1 MFNDEIFHIIKNC
14 KNRPRFFSVF
24 ILLGIYNFDIPG
36 EKRTTEST
44 TNIFQK
50 ISIIDSQVNEKVY
63 FQDEQPVA
71 TSTIKVP
78 FDNGFLSKDIV
89 NSEPLSTIK
98 ERGMYPKYSKSKRV
112 VYKSL
117 LVHKDCQQI

>member
-1 MFNDEIFHIIKNC
+1 MKISISLKIATIYRY
-14 KNRPRFFSVF
+14 NRPRCFSVF
-24 ILLGIYNFDIPG
+24 VVLGIYIFDIPG

-63 FQDEQPVA
+63 FQDEQPVD

-98 ERGMYPKYSKSKRV
+98 ERGMYPKSLY
-112 VYKSL
+112 VYKLGDSGFF
-117 LVHKDCQQI
+117 

>member
-1 MFNDEIFHIIKNC
+1 MFI
-14 KNRPRFFSVF
+14 V
-24 ILLGIYNFDIPG
+24 LGIYNFDIPG

-117 LVHKDCQQI
+117 LVHKDCADFICLS

>member
-1 MFNDEIFHIIKNC
+1 MLI
-14 KNRPRFFSVF
+14 V
-24 ILLGIYNFDIPG
+24 LGIYYFDIPG

-98 ERGMYPKYSKSKRV
+98 ERGMYPKL
-112 VYKSL
+112 YKILTRCFNYEKTLAIRPKNLQVKPLSSTF
-117 LVHKDCQQI
+117 DN

>member
-1 MFNDEIFHIIKNC
+1 MFI
-14 KNRPRFFSVF
+14 V
-24 ILLGIYNFDIPG
+24 LGIYNFDIPG

-98 ERGMYPKYSKSKRV
+98 ERGMYPKSLYIMAVRV
-112 VYKSL
+112 VEFSNG
-117 LVHKDCQQI
+117 V

>member
-1 MFNDEIFHIIKNC
+1 MKPAQVLFNVYSTWVYK
-14 KNRPRFFSVF
+14 
-24 ILLGIYNFDIPG
+24 FDIPG

-63 FQDEQPVA
+63 FQDEQPVD
-71 TSTIKVP
+71 TSTNKVP